1 MCKQKAKSNRRLELD
16 TMARLENVI
25 AIMHEDIDNFEKQG
39 EVSKLRHIME
49 VIETKK
55 PKGHQLVLDLDGN
68 K

>member
-55 PKGHQLVLDLDGN
+55 PKGYQLVLDLDGN